1 MASTL
6 QHQPPSLLTP
16 EPPVAVN
23 HVTPP
28 TASDP
33 VVRKQ
38 VVQDLMAQMQG
49 TYNFMQ
55 VCYNPDTRCHV
66 APCVLSL
73 NYNNKT
79 GMSVA
84 FHLNTLGKEKTPHFC
99 GKMFYFGLLNFV
111 GLHVGV

>member
-1 MASTL
+1 MVNTL

-23 HVTPP
+23 HVTPV
-28 TASDP
+28 ASDP

-55 VCYNPDTRCHV
+55 VRYTPDTWACV
-66 APCVLSL
+66 AWCVLNL
-73 NYNNKT
+73 NYDDD
-79 GMSVA
+79 
-84 FHLNTLGKEKTPHFC
+84 
-99 GKMFYFGLLNFV
+99 
-111 GLHVGV
+111 

>member
-1 MASTL
+1 MNTL

-16 EPPVAVN
+16 EPPIAVN

-55 VCYNPDTRCHV
+55 VRYNPDTWFCV
-66 APCVLSL
+66 ARFVLNL
-73 NYNNKT
+73 NYND
-79 GMSVA
+79 
-84 FHLNTLGKEKTPHFC
+84 E
-99 GKMFYFGLLNFV
+99 
-111 GLHVGV
+111 